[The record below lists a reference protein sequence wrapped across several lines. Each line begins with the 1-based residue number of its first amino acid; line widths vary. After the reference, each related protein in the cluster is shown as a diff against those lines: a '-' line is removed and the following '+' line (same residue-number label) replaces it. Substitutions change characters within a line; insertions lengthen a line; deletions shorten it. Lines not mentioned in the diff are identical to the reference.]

1 MYLLEKIDVGIESFL
16 ALPLWNSNVSCLP
29 SSSLAIFEK
38 RREYLKRKQNEQIS
52 FQEVYRSYDIPT
64 KVEYDM
70 AGIVQKTSAPKSK
83 TLWQRFRMGVL
94 YPDSNGCTSLRAI
107 EQASNT
113 IIGNFFDRNI
123 HTKTTYLRSLSQKS
137 SHLRDFNA
145 GTKSWTLVIL
155 ALEAFRI
162 NSIPSGL
169 DVHACPA
176 STESTLHYVG
186 SFLSLFLWKIFLNFF
201 GFFCELWNRHAWTST
216 PALSSNKINCL
227 VTEST
232 PLNT

>member
-29 SSSLAIFEK
+29 SSS
-38 RREYLKRKQNEQIS
+38 
-52 FQEVYRSYDIPT
+52 
-64 KVEYDM
+64 
-70 AGIVQKTSAPKSK
+70 
-83 TLWQRFRMGVL
+83 
-94 YPDSNGCTSLRAI
+94 
-107 EQASNT
+107 
-113 IIGNFFDRNI
+113 
-123 HTKTTYLRSLSQKS
+123 LRSLSQKS

-186 SFLSLFLWKIFLNFF
+186 SFLSLFLWTKCFGIFSDFF
-201 GFFCELWNRHAWTST
+201 VNRETDTLGRPRLPCLVTKSTPCNTEGHILSLFCEQKNYFGKISEFCLWNRHAWTCK
-216 PALSSNKINCL
+216 PACQA
-227 VTEST
+227 T
-232 PLNT
+232 